1 MALLPAMSMSPP
13 SRTKRIV
20 WPLVIGA
27 LYGLAIRLG
36 IALQPAG
43 LWKIVS
49 GAFLVVTPFSLGAL
63 AVLMAARVDA
73 TTPRRDAGVA
83 AKAMLLF
90 LLTMFVTLLE
100 GLICIV
106 LVLPVFLLASVLGGM
121 LAGWLHRHAQAGK
134 GTVSAIALLPL
145 LCGPLEASLP
155 PAQSEQVVTTTFH
168 IDAPPGV
175 VFDQLADVR
184 RIRPEELGFAFVHL
198 IGLPKPVEANM
209 HGSGPGAVR
218 VSRWE
223 KNVRFEEI
231 ITTWERPRAMH
242 YRFHIPPGA
251 IPRDALD
258 EHVELGGA
266 YFTVLDGGYDLAPA
280 PGGGTSLTLTTRFL
294 NKSQLKLYGDLWGR
308 MVLQDFHRAI
318 LGLMRTRAETA
329 QGRLAAACAPDS
341 RRAPY
346 TCHTQPL
353 LTQPLATQSFQVA
366 SHMQASTPAGA
377 R

>member
-1 MALLPAMSMSPP
+1 MTLLPVMSLSPP
-13 SRTKRIV
+13 SRTARIV
-20 WPLVIGA
+20 WPLVIGV
-27 LYGLAIRLG
+27 LYGMSLRLG
-36 IALQPAG
+36 LARDPSG

-49 GAFLVVTPFSLGAL
+49 TAFLIVTPFSLGAL
-63 AVLMAARVDA
+63 AVLMAARVDT
-73 TTPRRDAGVA
+73 TTPRRDAALA

-90 LLTMFVTLLE
+90 LVTMFICLLE
-100 GLICIV
+100 GLLCIV

-134 GTVSAIALLPL
+134 GTASAIALLPL
-145 LCGPLEASLP
+145 LCGALEAFLP
-155 PAQSEQVVTTTFH
+155 PAQSEQVVTTTLH
-168 IDAPPGV
+168 IDATPGV

-184 RIRPEELGFAFVHL
+184 RIRPDELGFAFVHL
-198 IGLPKPVEANM
+198 IGLPKPIEADM
-209 HGSGPGAVR
+209 QGSGPGAVR

-231 ITTWERPRAMH
+231 ITTWERPRTMH
-242 YRFHIPPGA
+242 YRFHIPPGG

-280 PGGGTSLTLTTRFL
+280 PGGGTALTLTTRFL
-294 NKSQLKLYGDLWGR
+294 NKSRLKLYGDLWGR
-308 MVLQDFHRAI
+308 MVLQDFHRSI

-329 QGRLAAACAPDS
+329 QGQVAAACAPAS
-341 RRAPY
+341 PRAPY
-346 TCHTQPL
+346 TCSTQPFS
-353 LTQPLATQSFQVA
+353 TQPFQVV
-366 SHMQASTPAGA
+366 SHMQTSTPAGA

>member
-1 MALLPAMSMSPP
+1 MALLPAVPMTTP
-13 SRTKRIV
+13 SSTARIV
-20 WPLVIGA
+20 WPLVIGV
-27 LYGLAIRLG
+27 LYGMSLRLG
-36 IALQPAG
+36 LARDPTG

-49 GAFLVVTPFSLGAL
+49 TAFLIVTPFSLGAL
-63 AVLMAARVDA
+63 AVLMAARVGP

-90 LLTMFVTLLE
+90 LVTMFVSLLE
-100 GLICIV
+100 GLLCIV
-106 LVLPVFLLASVLGGM
+106 LVLPVFMLASVLGGM

-155 PAQSEQVVTTTFH
+155 PAQSEQVVSTNLH

-184 RIRPEELGFAFVHL
+184 RIRHDELGFAFVHL
-198 IGLPKPVEANM
+198 IGLPKPIEADM
-209 HGSGPGAVR
+209 QGSGPGAVR

-223 KNVRFEEI
+223 KNVHFEEI

-242 YRFHIPPGA
+242 YRFHIPPGG

-280 PGGGTSLTLTTRFL
+280 PGGGTTLTLTTRFL
-294 NKSQLKLYGDLWGR
+294 NRSQLKLYGDLWGR

-318 LGLMRTRAETA
+318 LGLMRSRAEA
-329 QGRLAAACAPDS
+329 AKAVAAACAPATS
-341 RRAPY
+341 SAPY
-346 TCHTQPL
+346 TCTAQPF
-353 LTQPLATQSFQVA
+353 LTQPFKVA
-366 SHMQASTPAGA
+366 SHMQTSTPAEA